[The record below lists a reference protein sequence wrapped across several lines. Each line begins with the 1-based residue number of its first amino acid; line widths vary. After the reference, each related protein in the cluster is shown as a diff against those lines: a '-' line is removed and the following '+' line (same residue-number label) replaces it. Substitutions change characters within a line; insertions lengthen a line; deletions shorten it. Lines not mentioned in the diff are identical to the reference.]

1 MLGGNAAGKIKKET
15 SSLGRVLPLCD
26 SSRSKRANGTTVN
39 STGGKTKTK
48 TKKKKKKKK
57 KRKRGSLFITAV
69 HFVPRTKITRRG
81 DGASVV
87 LSMEFRFP
95 GERLRNR
102 SAIPRSASQRTTDGA
117 GPGWNKTLGA
127 RGTCTLKERERESA
141 QTRERAG
148 ACGAHEKRDRWAVGK
163 MCTEIY
169 ITRNSIMP
177 GSISRAQDSV
187 RGAGARGTR
196 VYTYT
201 RVSMYISEYRTSAC
215 FIDRDKIRL
224 HLPPSSFPL
233 PPLPIPTPP
242 PSSPARA

>member
-48 TKKKKKKKK
+48 TKKKKK

-117 GPGWNKTLGA
+117 GPGWN
-127 RGTCTLKERERESA
+127 RERERECA
-141 QTRERAG
+141 NERTG
-148 ACGAHEKRDRWAVGK
+148 
-163 MCTEIY
+163 
-169 ITRNSIMP
+169 
-177 GSISRAQDSV
+177 GSLRRA
-187 RGAGARGTR
+187 
-196 VYTYT
+196 
-201 RVSMYISEYRTSAC
+201 
-215 FIDRDKIRL
+215 
-224 HLPPSSFPL
+224 
-233 PPLPIPTPP
+233 
-242 PSSPARA
+242 

>member
-48 TKKKKKKKK
+48 TKKKKKKK

-102 SAIPRSASQRTTDGA
+102 SAIPRSAS
-117 GPGWNKTLGA
+117 
-127 RGTCTLKERERESA
+127 ERERESA